1 MKLFYGKRW
10 TFNSLNTPLFLLQLF
25 AFFFLST
32 YPTLAFV
39 DGFTLF
45 PCKKTVGNFTVL
57 HHAAVLLRAI
67 TLVALPYK
75 FLFLLQIP
83 HILICLSVKGSVLH
97 ILFRIPIEIFLK
109 TVSYRQIIPKMSDP
123 VSSVL
128 LSTSYLHTLIVSRLI
143 LLLILII
150 LIRLCVCFLLIWS
163 ILSLITFWIL
173 MLHCY
178 FFDCQQRKLS

>member
-1 MKLFYGKRW
+1 M
-10 TFNSLNTPLFLLQLF
+10 
-25 AFFFLST
+25 
-32 YPTLAFV
+32 
-39 DGFTLF
+39 
-45 PCKKTVGNFTVL
+45 L

-67 TLVALPYK
+67 TPVALPYK

-83 HILICLSVKGSVLH
+83 HILICLSVKDSVLH

-128 LSTSYLHTLIVSRLI
+128 LSTSYLHTLIVSRSI

-150 LIRLCVCFLLIWS
+150 LIRLCVCFLLILS
-163 ILSLITFWIL
+163 ILSLLTFWIL
-173 MLHCY
+173 MLLLLFLWLSAEKTLIREKHPTSYCDSLTSFQ
-178 FFDCQQRKLS
+178 FFICLLNNGICRA